1 MINIITFSDP
11 LTLSSIFL
19 KRFLQTFYCES
30 VFLPMTKL
38 NIAPHLDR
46 SRQTSRKGTWGSGG
60 RRLSCQ
66 TVAGRVVP
74 GHWLS
79 SLDKRADPR
88 H

>member
-11 LTLSSIFL
+11 HTLSTNFFE
-19 KRFLQTFYCES
+19 RFLQTFYYER

-66 TVAGRVVP
+66 TVAGRVVT
-74 GHWLS
+74 GHW
-79 SLDKRADPR
+79 
-88 H
+88 

>member
-1 MINIITFSDP
+1 
-11 LTLSSIFL
+11 
-19 KRFLQTFYCES
+19 
-30 VFLPMTKL
+30 MTKL

-74 GHWLS
+74 GHWKS
-79 SLDKRADPR
+79 SLDKRADPETLAPGLTELMR
-88 H
+88 IAATT